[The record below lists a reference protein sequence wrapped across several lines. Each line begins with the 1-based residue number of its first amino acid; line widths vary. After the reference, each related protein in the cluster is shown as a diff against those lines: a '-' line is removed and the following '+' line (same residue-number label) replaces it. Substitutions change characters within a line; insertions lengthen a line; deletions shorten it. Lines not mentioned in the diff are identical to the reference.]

1 MGKSVFAYQT
11 VPNILL
17 SIKLKGNLIELLAY
31 CLKKEDPLVIDYVI
45 FFFLIMKLE
54 VVQRNMSQYSNR
66 TSIFIYLCW
75 FFKNNFIYVFS
86 VVPSLPCCA

>member
-45 FFFLIMKLE
+45 FFFFDHE
-54 VVQRNMSQYSNR
+54 VRSSSKKYEP
-66 TSIFIYLCW
+66 IF
-75 FFKNNFIYVFS
+75 
-86 VVPSLPCCA
+86 